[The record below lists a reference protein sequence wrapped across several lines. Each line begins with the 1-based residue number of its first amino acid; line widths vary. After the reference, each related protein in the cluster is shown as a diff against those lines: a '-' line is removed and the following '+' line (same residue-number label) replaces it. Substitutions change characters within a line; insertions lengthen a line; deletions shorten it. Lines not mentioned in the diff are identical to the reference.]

1 MSDAT
6 PANPEEDP
14 VVLATGSV
22 PNGPGETPAD
32 DATHHPSALL
42 RVSGV
47 SKVYGEGHTAVTAV
61 SDATM
66 AVDQGEFVA
75 LLGPSGSGKTT
86 LISIIGGLL
95 SPSTGSVVLG
105 STDVT
110 QMSRKQLTAF
120 RAEKVGFVF
129 QSANLVPFLT
139 ARENLM
145 YVASLVKGGSKKAAQ
160 ARCDQ
165 LLEELGLADRGGNL
179 PEQLSGGER
188 QRVAIGRALMNDPD
202 LVLVD
207 EPTAALDTAMGRSVV
222 QLLRRE
228 IKSRGKTGIMVTHDL
243 RMVEYTDRVF
253 EILDG
258 DLTHV
263 EEPCASASSRQRC
276 RCSCSS
282 SSCSPPSPARSSAR

>member
-1 MSDAT
+1 MTD
-6 PANPEEDP
+6 PMDDP
-14 VVLATGSV
+14 VLEATHSAL
-22 PNGPGETPAD
+22 NGPGESPAD
-32 DATHHPSALL
+32 DAAHHPAALL
-42 RVSGV
+42 QVNDVR
-47 SKVYGEGHTAVTAV
+47 KVYGTGHTEVVAV

-66 AVDQGEFVA
+66 AVDEGEFVA

-95 SPSTGSVVLG
+95 APSSGSVTMGGV
-105 STDVT
+105 DVT
-110 QMSRKQLTAF
+110 EMSKKQLTTF
-120 RAEKVGFVF
+120 RAQRVGFVF

-139 ARENLM
+139 ARENLLF
-145 YVASLVKGGSKKAAQ
+145 VSSLVKGISKKQAQ
-160 ARCDQ
+160 QRADQ
-165 LLEELGLADRGGNL
+165 LLEELGLAQRAKNL

-207 EPTAALDTAMGRSVV
+207 EPTAALDTAMGRQVV
-222 QLLRRE
+222 ELLRRE

-258 DLTHV
+258 HLTHV
-263 EEPCASASSRQRC
+263 EQ
-276 RCSCSS
+276 
-282 SSCSPPSPARSSAR
+282 PSTIGH

>member
-1 MSDAT
+1 MTHLPD
-6 PANPEEDP
+6 DP
-14 VVLATGSV
+14 VLRATGSV
-22 PNGPGETPAD
+22 PDGPGESPAE
-32 DATHHPSALL
+32 DASHHPTALL
-42 RVSGV
+42 RVNDV
-47 SKVYGEGHTAVTAV
+47 RKVYGSGHTEVVAV

-95 SPSTGSVVLG
+95 APSEGTVHVGDVDV
-105 STDVT
+105 ST
-110 QMSRKQLTAF
+110 MSRKELTAF
-120 RAEKVGFVF
+120 RAQRVGFVF

-139 ARENLM
+139 ARENLLF
-145 YVASLVKGGSKKAAQ
+145 VSSLVKDISKKQAQ
-160 ARCDQ
+160 QRADQ
-165 LLEELGLADRGGNL
+165 LLTELGLADRAKNL

-207 EPTAALDTAMGRSVV
+207 EPTAALDTAMGRQVV
-222 QLLRRE
+222 ELLRRE
-228 IKSRGKTGIMVTHDL
+228 IKARGKTGIMVTHDL

-258 DLTHV
+258 HLTHV
-263 EEPCASASSRQRC
+263 EQPSALGS
-276 RCSCSS
+276 
-282 SSCSPPSPARSSAR
+282 

>member
-1 MSDAT
+1 MTDDPGSI
-6 PANPEEDP
+6 DP
-14 VVLATGSV
+14 VVEATGSV
-22 PNGPGETPAD
+22 PDGPGESPAD
-32 DATHHPSALL
+32 DATHHPGALL
-42 RVSGV
+42 RVSDV
-47 SKVYGEGHTAVTAV
+47 SKVYGSGHTEVVAVA
-61 SDATM
+61 DATM
-66 AVDQGEFVA
+66 AVDEGEFVA

-95 SPSTGSVVLG
+95 AATSGTVHVGDVDVST
-105 STDVT
+105 
-110 QMSRKQLTAF
+110 MSRKELTAF
-120 RAEKVGFVF
+120 RAERVGFVF

-139 ARENLM
+139 ARENLLF
-145 YVASLVKGGSKKAAQ
+145 VSSLVKGISKKQAQ
-160 ARCDQ
+160 KRADD
-165 LLEELGLADRGGNL
+165 LLGELGLADRAKNL

-207 EPTAALDTAMGRSVV
+207 EPTAALDTAMGRQVV

-258 DLTHV
+258 HLTHV
-263 EEPCASASSRQRC
+263 EQPSAL
-276 RCSCSS
+276 
-282 SSCSPPSPARSSAR
+282 AH

>member
-6 PANPEEDP
+6 PATPAEDP

-22 PNGPGETPAD
+22 PNGPGESAAQ
-32 DATHHPSALL
+32 DAAHHPSALL
-42 RVSGV
+42 RVTGV

-61 SDATM
+61 ADATM
-66 AVDQGEFVA
+66 AVDEGEFVA

-95 SPSTGSVVLG
+95 SPSSGAVLLG

-110 QMSRKQLTAF
+110 ALSRKQLTAF

-139 ARENLM
+139 ARENLL
-145 YVASLVKGGSKKAAQ
+145 YVSSLVKGISKKQAQ
-160 ARCDQ
+160 ARADQ
-165 LLEELGLADRGGNL
+165 LLDELGLAARAKNL

-228 IKSRGKTGIMVTHDL
+228 IKARGKTGIMVTHDL

-263 EEPCASASSRQRC
+263 EQPSAL
-276 RCSCSS
+276 
-282 SSCSPPSPARSSAR
+282 AH